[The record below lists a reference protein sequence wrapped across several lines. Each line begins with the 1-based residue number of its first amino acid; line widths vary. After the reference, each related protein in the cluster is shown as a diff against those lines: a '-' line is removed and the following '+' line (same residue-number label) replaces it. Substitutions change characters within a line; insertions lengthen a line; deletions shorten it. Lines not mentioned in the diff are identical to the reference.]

1 MEYYTNYS
9 SPLGEITLY
18 SNSEKLVGLVF
29 AGQEK
34 LGASKKDN
42 LPIFVK
48 TQNWLDKYFSGK
60 KPKFSELDFEF
71 NGSEFEKLVWNL
83 LLKIPYGQTVS
94 YGELAKEVAKILGKS
109 KMSAQAVGGAVGR
122 NPITIIVPCHR
133 VIGAN
138 GKLVGY
144 AGGLEKKIKL
154 LKHEKVDVFKM
165 HL

>member
-1 MEYYTNYS
+1 MIYFTNYS
-9 SPLGEITLY
+9 STLGEITLY
-18 SNSEKLVGLVF
+18 SKGEKLVGLVF

-34 LGASKKDN
+34 LGASKKDD

-48 TQNWLDKYFSGK
+48 TKNWLNKYFSGK
-60 KPKFSELDFEF
+60 KPKFSEQDLEF

-83 LLKIPYGQTVS
+83 LLKITYGQTVS
-94 YGELAKEVAKILGKS
+94 YGKLAKEVAKILGKS
-109 KMSAQAVGGAVGR
+109 NMSAQAIGGAVGR
-122 NPITIIVPCHR
+122 NPIAIIVPCHR
-133 VIGAN
+133 AIGTN